1 VAATLCCIKPPHL
14 RHTETG
20 SHLSGSTHG
29 VLTSNKA
36 GNFNYVGEFKNG
48 GANGIGT
55 FTTDEYQYV
64 GEWKDDKRNGQGTL
78 TFSPPSK
85 LAGGKY
91 VGEFKDDKFN
101 GEGTF
106 TFSNGQITE
115 GIFKDDNF
123 LYAQEVTPNIIVKK
137 YLPLESLGVSYALLK
152 CEGNYNSNIW
162 TNCFGTVTYPSGN
175 KYVGEF
181 KDSKQHGQGTAA
193 FADGEKYVGEFKYS
207 ERTGQ
212 GTYTYTNGDKY
223 VGEFKNGYK
232 HGQGTFTFANGQITE
247 GVFKDDNFLY
257 TQKVTPNIIVKKYLP
272 LGNSGVSY
280 ALPKC
285 EGNYNSNT
293 WSNCFGTFTYNNG
306 GKYVGEWKDNHRS
319 GQGVM
324 TYPYGQEYIGEW
336 KNDKKHGQGA
346 LIYSGGRLEEGVWK
360 DDTFLYSP
368 KRNPLVIK
376 K

>member
-1 VAATLCCIKPPHL
+1 MDLSVIHQRCCQ
-14 RHTETG
+14 TC
-20 SHLSGSTHG
+20 SHSSDSTHG

-123 LYAQEVTPNIIVKK
+123 LYAQE
-137 YLPLESLGVSYALLK
+137 
-152 CEGNYNSNIW
+152 
-162 TNCFGTVTYPSGN
+162 
-175 KYVGEF
+175 
-181 KDSKQHGQGTAA
+181 
-193 FADGEKYVGEFKYS
+193 
-207 ERTGQ
+207 
-212 GTYTYTNGDKY
+212 
-223 VGEFKNGYK
+223 
-232 HGQGTFTFANGQITE
+232 
-247 GVFKDDNFLY
+247 
-257 TQKVTPNIIVKKYLP
+257 VTPNIIVKKYLP